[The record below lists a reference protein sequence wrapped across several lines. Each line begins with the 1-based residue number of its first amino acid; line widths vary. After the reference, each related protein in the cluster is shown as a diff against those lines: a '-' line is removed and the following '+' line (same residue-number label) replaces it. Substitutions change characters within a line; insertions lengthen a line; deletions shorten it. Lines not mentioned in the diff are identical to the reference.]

1 MWAISLYWC
10 AAQQQTSTLI
20 QQKNSLL
27 HAKFRA
33 DFNEG
38 NLLQATGSGQKKA
51 KTKVV
56 QKNTSWPHSEAKG
69 LQCDEQVKKLKNAFN
84 NV

>member
-1 MWAISLYWC
+1 MQNLEQILMREIFSR
-10 AAQQQTSTLI
+10 QQEV
-20 QQKNSLL
+20 
-27 HAKFRA
+27 AK
-33 DFNEG
+33 
-38 NLLQATGSGQKKA
+38 KKA